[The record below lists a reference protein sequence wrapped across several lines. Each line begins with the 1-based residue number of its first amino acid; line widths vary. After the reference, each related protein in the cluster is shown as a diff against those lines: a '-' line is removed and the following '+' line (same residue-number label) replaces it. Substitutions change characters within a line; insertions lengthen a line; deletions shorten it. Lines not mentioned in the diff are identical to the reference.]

1 MQHDR
6 TRGRHETPTG
16 PTAAGLPARLSQAFA
31 SVRPPAPSGPTAPL
45 AAGARP
51 RTYPVAGLSV
61 PLFAVSVGVFRISVP
76 LFALSVG
83 VFRISVPLI
92 GAFAY
97 GSLPFF
103 ASSAVWLIRA
113 SARERASEPERG
125 LQIRTDPGGKHPRD
139 MGDEE
144 DKGGMDMGAI
154 AAGGSTTVTKHGDVR
169 IALSRMHASTNTHAR
184 THAHTHSQHMHALTR
199 APTHAVRCPST
210 SCRHRSRSSTSTRAR
225 KRSR

>member
-1 MQHDR
+1 MTVLADGVRHR
-6 TRGRHETPTG
+6 PAHRGRPAG
-16 PTAAGLPARLSQAFA
+16 AAQPCLRI
-31 SVRPPAPSGPTAPL
+31 RPPARPRLASGPTAPL

-51 RTYPVAGLSV
+51 RAYPVAGLSV
-61 PLFAVSVGVFRISVP
+61 PLFA
-76 LFALSVG
+76 LSVG
-83 VFRISVPLI
+83 VSEYPYVILRRNPS
-92 GAFAY
+92 
-97 GSLPFF
+97 
-103 ASSAVWLIRA
+103 IRTLDRRFCVRLA
-113 SARERASEPERG
+113 PVLRVICCLAHSRKRTREREGG

-144 DKGGMDMGAI
+144 DKGGMDVGAI

-210 SCRHRSRSSTSTRAR
+210 SCRRRSRSSTSTRAR
-225 KRSR
+225 KR